1 MSSTQD
7 RKKRKKAKKEAKR
20 KAEEDRLRAIEEEK
34 RREIM
39 RNKNG
44 FSVERDEKR
53 TRLLNDVENVRT
65 IMTDNIDK
73 GLTNYGA
80 VSDLETKAQN
90 LVKEASQFQRI
101 ATRVEARA
109 YWDKIAK
116 KVYTFLIGIGV
127 LFLVLGGTFHLLGI
141 CHDGEVPLPPTD
153 ASLLNLVQKN
163 DTNGNDPQGGSLW
176 IECPTYWMAMGFA
189 ADIFLILGFWFRKKL
204 VCCWCD
210 WCSLGRCECCLKC
223 PMACCRE
230 CGR

>member
-90 LVKEASQFQRI
+90 LVKDASQFQRI

-141 CHDGEVPLPPTD
+141 CDDEVPLPPTD
-153 ASLLNLVQKN
+153 ASLLNLVQNN